1 MDTAPAGH
9 DPHPAD
15 DCSSPDGGRSPG
27 TDDRPPADPCSTAD
41 PCSPAAPFRAVLCGD
56 GLRRCPWAPTGPAAL
71 EEHDRRWG
79 ALPADSA
86 GWFEA
91 LSLEIFQ
98 AGLARWSIA
107 QRREGLR
114 RALRGFVPE
123 EIARMTEDDVD
134 ELLLDPAVI
143 RNRVKIEA
151 VVHNAR
157 ACRGLGSE
165 DWAEQVGDLRPGVA
179 EPPLTVLEE
188 SRRSPEGDRLAARL
202 KEQGLVFVGRTT
214 AHRFLLRTGVLPGH
228 LAGCFR
234 AATGTG
240 GSG

>member
-1 MDTAPAGH
+1 MDTASAGH

-15 DCSSPDGGRSPG
+15 DRSRPGTDARRSPG
-27 TDDRPPADPCSTAD
+27 DAFRTGTR
-41 PCSPAAPFRAVLCGD
+41 CSPDDAFRAVLCGD

-79 ALPADSA
+79 ARPTDSS

-134 ELLLDPAVI
+134 DLLLDPAII

-157 ACRGLGSE
+157 ACRGLGP
-165 DWAEQVGDLRPGVA
+165 DAWAEHVGDLRPAAA

-214 AHRFLLRTGVLPGH
+214 AHRFLLRTGVLSGH

-234 AATGTG
+234 AGTGTG
-240 GSG
+240 GSA